1 MPEPIESPNAPKDIV
16 TADLVA
22 PNVITAQGPAEQAS
36 GLPITDVVFDFGNV
50 LVYWQPS
57 AALVS
62 RYSPETIN
70 HFLDNK
76 VSGFFDAND
85 FLDGGESA
93 EDVTAWMERTHG
105 HENAEIFR
113 FYLDH
118 FEDSLTGVV
127 PGARMLIED
136 LKAAG
141 IGVWGLSNWERT
153 MFPIAWEQFGILHML
168 QDKVIS
174 GNVHMRKPHRD
185 IFELAIRQFGIDSR
199 ASLFI
204 DDKSQNV
211 LGANASGMRAFQ
223 FSDSYKLRN
232 ALIAAGV
239 NIPSVQ

>member
-16 TADLVA
+16 TADLVTA
-22 PNVITAQGPAEQAS
+22 NVITAQGPAEQAS
-36 GLPITDVVFDFGNV
+36 EQPITDVVFDFGNV
-50 LVYWQPS
+50 LVYWEPS

-62 RYSPETIN
+62 RYSPNTIN
-70 HFLDNK
+70 HFLDDK
-76 VSGFFDAND
+76 VSGFFEAND
-85 FLDGGESA
+85 FLDGGA
-93 EDVTAWMERTHG
+93 PIEDVTAWMERTHG
-105 HENAEIFR
+105 RENADIFR

-153 MFPIAWEQFGILHML
+153 LFPIAWKQFGILHLL
-168 QDKVIS
+168 QDKVVS
-174 GNVHMRKPHRD
+174 GNVRMRKPHKD
-185 IFELAIRQFGIDSR
+185 IFDLAIRQFGIN
-199 ASLFI
+199 AQTSLFV

-223 FSDSYKLRN
+223 FSDSYKLRH

-239 NIPSVQ
+239 AIPSVQ

>member
-1 MPEPIESPNAPKDIV
+1 MPEAIESPNAPKDIV
-16 TADLVA
+16 TADLVT
-22 PNVITAQGPAEQAS
+22 PNVITAQGPAKQAS
-36 GLPITDVVFDFGNV
+36 GQAITNVIFDFGNV
-50 LVYWQPS
+50 LVYWDPS

-70 HFLDNK
+70 RFLDNT

-85 FLDGGESA
+85 FLDGGESTQ
-93 EDVTAWMERTHG
+93 DVIAWMDRTHG
-105 HENAEIFR
+105 HDNAMIFR
-113 FYLDH
+113 FYVDH

-136 LKAAG
+136 LKDAG

-153 MFPIAWEQFGILHML
+153 MFPIAWKQFAILHTL
-168 QDKVIS
+168 QDKVVS
-174 GNVHMRKPHRD
+174 GNVRMRKPHKD
-185 IFELAIRQFGIDSR
+185 IFDLALRQFGIEAST
-199 ASLFI
+199 SLFI

-211 LGANASGMRAFQ
+211 LGANAAGIRAFQ

-232 ALIAAGV
+232 TLIAAGV

>member
-1 MPEPIESPNAPKDIV
+1 MPEIIESPDVPKDIV
-16 TADLVA
+16 TADLVV
-22 PNVITAQGPAEQAS
+22 PNAITAQGPAKVAS
-36 GLPITDVVFDFGNV
+36 GQTITDVVFDFGNV
-50 LVYWQPS
+50 LVYWDPS

-70 HFLDNK
+70 RFLDNS

-85 FLDGGESA
+85 FLDGGESV
-93 EDVTAWMERTHG
+93 EDVTDWMDRTHG
-105 HENAEIFR
+105 HADAEIFR
-113 FYLDH
+113 FYVEH

-127 PGARMLIED
+127 PGARMLIQD
-136 LKAAG
+136 LRYSG

-153 MFPIAWEQFGILHML
+153 MFPIAWDRFEILHTL

-174 GNVHMRKPHRD
+174 GNVRMRKPHKD
-185 IFELAIRQFGIDSR
+185 IYDLAIRQFGIDPH
-199 ASLFI
+199 ASLFV

-211 LGANASGMRAFQ
+211 LGANSAGMRGFQ

-239 NIPSVQ
+239 DIPSVQ